1 MKQQFLCNKNKM
13 LCAILAVFSGQSFA
27 EELPQVDIP
36 EVKVVGNA
44 PSSNWR
50 LQPGAKDYLT
60 DGEVLTTN
68 DLKTKRAVSLGQ
80 TVEQVSGVQNNA
92 YGPNT
97 GVPQIRSLSGSRVYV
112 SENGL
117 GISDAASVSPDLPL
131 MVNPF
136 MAEKI
141 TVLKSSAAV
150 LYGGNAIGGAV
161 DVDTGVIATEVPEKD
176 LNGKVE
182 VSGGYNTPRVTA
194 FKLNGKVGNVAWHL
208 SGADTNAN
216 DYRIPGDS
224 KPAACYDHAN
234 IYSSRLMWACQVTPD
249 ITETLNKGYYRY
261 VAKDIPAFIELWKRY
276 NDGSEPDESEL
287 YKLNKPFWG
296 DWVENPLYDGSPNFR
311 NKVIN
316 AMKDD
321 MPVEKGRLKNSHLSN
336 QNFAFGLSHI
346 GERSYAGVSVSR
358 FLSKS
363 GIAGFGYYNFAESG
377 HHHGGTHKAP
387 AREYASV
394 RAQQT
399 RWQAEAMYR
408 PLTPWIENIK
418 FQAAY
423 TQNPTSEYL
432 GDTKMQTLDSKTF
445 QSRLEFNHKAG
456 SWLKG
461 TLGADWKQRSTESSG
476 INGKRTG
483 NYAYLPDTDS
493 KEYGIFALENFK
505 WKNWNAS
512 LGWRHGEVRHSV
524 DIGDYKPGRNSSTVK
539 GLEERGRLKYSLN
552 HYHAGLGVDLF
563 DFLKLGARY
572 SRSQRAPE
580 VNELYAGGDHYAL
593 MASESHWGVDVLR
606 PETAGTWEV
615 NGEIGWKDGRFRA
628 SWYKT
633 QFKDYTFLVDAAH
646 DGGQRLPTK
655 YWRSGDTQLHGVELE
670 VNQWFDLNKYGTL
683 EARLF
688 GDFVHNRADLDDERN
703 STLGNGNRVRN
714 NGYYMPN
721 MPVSRYG
728 AGLTWNKGNW
738 QLGTSL
744 TRYRPAKHTGHM
756 AANYKEPVL
765 GGYTMWDMY
774 MSHTTKHGK
783 STAEWFLDARNLAN
797 RTARPQNSMLKYIAP
812 LPGRSVR
819 AGVRLTF

>member
-1 MKQQFLCNKNKM
+1 
-13 LCAILAVFSGQSFA
+13 
-27 EELPQVDIP
+27 
-36 EVKVVGNA
+36 
-44 PSSNWR
+44 
-50 LQPGAKDYLT
+50 
-60 DGEVLTTN
+60 
-68 DLKTKRAVSLGQ
+68 
-80 TVEQVSGVQNNA
+80 
-92 YGPNT
+92 
-97 GVPQIRSLSGSRVYV
+97 
-112 SENGL
+112 
-117 GISDAASVSPDLPL
+117 
-131 MVNPF
+131 
-136 MAEKI
+136 
-141 TVLKSSAAV
+141 
-150 LYGGNAIGGAV
+150 
-161 DVDTGVIATEVPEKD
+161 
-176 LNGKVE
+176 
-182 VSGGYNTPRVTA
+182 
-194 FKLNGKVGNVAWHL
+194 
-208 SGADTNAN
+208 
-216 DYRIPGDS
+216 
-224 KPAACYDHAN
+224 
-234 IYSSRLMWACQVTPD
+234 
-249 ITETLNKGYYRY
+249 
-261 VAKDIPAFIELWKRY
+261 
-276 NDGSEPDESEL
+276 
-287 YKLNKPFWG
+287 
-296 DWVENPLYDGSPNFR
+296 
-311 NKVIN
+311 
-316 AMKDD
+316 MKDD

-377 HHHGGTHKAP
+377 HHHGGSRKAP
-387 AREYASV
+387 VREYASV

-445 QSRLEFNHKAG
+445 QSRLEFNHKAS

-493 KEYGIFALENFK
+493 KEYGIFALENFR

-593 MASESHWGVDVLR
+593 MASESHWGADVLR

-703 STLGNGNRVRN
+703 STLGNGDRVRN